1 MMRCKI
7 TEIIERNVVTID
19 QFRTVSESVGIMVDR
34 GVGSIVVTGKGRVV
48 GYFTERDLLTRVV
61 GKKRNPETTLMRDVM
76 TSELVKVQHDAECHY
91 CMDRMREKDIRHL
104 LVYQDSL
111 FVGVIS
117 LRALADR
124 MTQGRGRKDL
134 MVNMVGGMVLVVI
147 LSVIGFLVYLVPDM
161 LAIAKRLSP

>member
-1 MMRCKI
+1 MRCKI
-7 TEIIERNVVTID
+7 ADIIERNVVTID

-76 TSELVKVQHDAECHY
+76 TSDLVKVPLDASCRY

-117 LRALADR
+117 LRSLANR
-124 MTQGRGRKDL
+124 MTQGRSGKDL
-134 MVNMVGGMVLVVI
+134 MVNVVGGTVLIVI
-147 LSVIGFLVYLVPDM
+147 LSVIGLLAYLFPDM
-161 LAIAKRLSP
+161 LAIVQRLSP

>member
-1 MMRCKI
+1 MGCKI
-7 TEIIERNVVTID
+7 TRIIERDVVTID
-19 QFRTVSESVGIMVDR
+19 QNRTVSESVGIMVDR

-76 TSELVKVQHDAECHY
+76 TTELVRVPHDATCHY
-91 CMDRMREKDIRHL
+91 CLDRMREKSIRHL
-104 LVYQDSL
+104 LVYQDAL

-117 LRALADR
+117 LRALADL
-124 MTQGRGRKDL
+124 MTQGRGSKDW
-134 MVNMVGGMVLVVI
+134 MVNLVGGTVFLVI
-147 LSVIGFLVYLVPDM
+147 LAVIGFLVYLVPEM